1 MYHLNALPE
10 FINEQNLA
18 LLVTL
23 TIVLVGFTFAI
34 TAHLLFKMQNEIKM
48 LRAEVQ
54 VETEQISAIKDEIMP
69 SEPAPAAT
77 VEYTQA
83 PPPPPVE
90 EAAPVISETGPP
102 EPPQQ

>member
-1 MYHLNALPE
+1 MTYMFLE
-10 FINEQNLA
+10 GIDMEMLA

-23 TIVLVGFTFAI
+23 TLVLVGLTFAI
-34 TAHLLFKMQNEIKM
+34 VAHLLFKMQNEIKK

-54 VETEQISAIKDEIMP
+54 VETEQISAIKDEIIP
-69 SEPAPAAT
+69 SEPAPTAT

-83 PPPPPVE
+83 PPPPME
-90 EAAPVISETGPP
+90 EVAPEISETGPP